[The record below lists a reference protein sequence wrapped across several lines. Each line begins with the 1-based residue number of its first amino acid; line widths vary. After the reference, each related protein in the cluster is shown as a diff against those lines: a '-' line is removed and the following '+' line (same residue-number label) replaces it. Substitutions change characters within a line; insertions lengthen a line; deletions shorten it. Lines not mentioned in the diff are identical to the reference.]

1 MQEKSRFD
9 ITTGWK
15 ILFQYLGEYKREI
28 TFLSFLGVLSAFAN
42 ASVPYVVGKFF
53 DSLLNPSLIFT
64 YPVTMPR
71 WAGFISFW
79 VIAQLIANTSDW
91 INDKERR
98 RIGTFLHAEYPAR
111 ATAHLLRL
119 PLSFHKEYKTGIIWD
134 RFMRAGN
141 ALSTIIEQVVINLAP
156 QFLGIIVGI
165 TIAFLIHPLLASVI
179 VIGITIYVFLLAVI
193 VPPIVKYQRKGH
205 KAWNEAYG
213 DAYDAFANTQ
223 TIKQSTGEEY
233 ESEKVR
239 RKFINKAATF
249 WYKVEKIWSG
259 IGFYQRMVIA
269 GTQLTVFI
277 LSVHFIQTGEL
288 TIGGLIALNGYAGM
302 VFGPFVVLGYNW
314 QIIQNGIIAIERAEK
329 ILAMP
334 TERYRFGKK
343 KNLPPLTGSIKFSN
357 VAFSYKHGNPVLK
370 NVNFSVMAGEV
381 VALVGE
387 SGAGKSTL
395 IDLISGYYFPNGGN
409 VLVDGHKTTDLDLE
423 FLRKYIAVVPQEVA
437 LFNDTIKENIRYG
450 IPNATDEEIRN
461 AAKEAHISELID
473 SLQQGYGTIVGERG
487 IKLSVG
493 QKQRV
498 AIARAI
504 LRNPKILILDEP
516 TSALDP
522 KTERAITESLEKLM
536 RGRTTFIIAHRLS
549 TVRKAD
555 RIIVLKDGKIA
566 EEGSH
571 DGLMQIENGVYRHIY
586 ELHVGLR

>member
-1 MQEKSRFD
+1 MQKKTLNLTE
-9 ITTGWK
+9 GWK
-15 ILFQYLGEYKREI
+15 ILFRYLAEYKKEI
-28 TFLSFLGVLSAFAN
+28 TLLSLLGVFSAFAN
-42 ASVPYVVGKFF
+42 ASVPFVVGKFL
-53 DSLLNPSLIFT
+53 DSLLNPSLVFH
-64 YPVTMPR
+64 YPVIMPQ
-71 WAGFISFW
+71 WMGFIAFW
-79 VIAQLIANTSDW
+79 VIVQLIANISDW

-98 RIGTFLHAEYPAR
+98 RIGTFIHAEYPAR

-141 ALSTIIEQVVINLAP
+141 ALSNIIEQVVINLAP
-156 QFLGIIVGI
+156 QFLSVVVGV

-179 VIGITIYVFLLAVI
+179 VVGIVIYVILLAII
-193 VPPIVKYQRKGH
+193 VPPIVKYQRRGN

-269 GTQLTVFI
+269 ATQLTIFI

-288 TIGGLIALNGYAGM
+288 TIGGLIALNGYAAM
-302 VFGPFVVLGYNW
+302 VFGPFVTLGHNW

-334 TERYRFGKK
+334 LERYRFGKK
-343 KNLPPLTGSIKFSN
+343 KNLSPLQGNIEFSK
-357 VAFSYKHGNPVLK
+357 VMFSYKRGDPVLK
-370 NVNFSVMAGEV
+370 NVNFSVTAGDV

-395 IDLISGYYFPNGGN
+395 VDLISGYYFPKNGN

-423 FLRKYIAVVPQEVA
+423 FLRKYIAVVPQEVV
-437 LFNDTIKENIRYG
+437 LFNDTIKMNIRHG
-450 IPNATDEEIRN
+450 NPSASDEEIYS
-461 AAKEAHISELID
+461 AAKEAHASEFIEGFRKKYEQL
-473 SLQQGYGTIVGERG
+473 VGERG
-487 IKLSVG
+487 VKLSVG
-493 QKQRV
+493 QKQRI

-522 KTERAITESLEKLM
+522 KTERSITESLERLM
-536 RGRTTFIIAHRLS
+536 KGRTTFIIAHRLS
-549 TVRKAD
+549 TVRKAN
-555 RIIVLKDGKIA
+555 RILVLAGGNIT
-566 EEGSH
+566 EQGSH
-571 DGLMQIENGVYRHIY
+571 DELMKIPDGAYRHIY
-586 ELHVGLR
+586 ELHIGLR

>member
-1 MQEKSRFD
+1 
-9 ITTGWK
+9 
-15 ILFQYLGEYKREI
+15 
-28 TFLSFLGVLSAFAN
+28 
-42 ASVPYVVGKFF
+42 
-53 DSLLNPSLIFT
+53 
-64 YPVTMPR
+64 MPQ
-71 WAGFISFW
+71 WMGFIVFW
-79 VIAQLIANTSDW
+79 VIVQLVANISDW

-98 RIGTFLHAEYPAR
+98 RIGTFIHAEYPAR

-134 RFMRAGN
+134 RFMRAGS
-141 ALSTIIEQVVINLAP
+141 ALSNIIEQVVINLAP
-156 QFLGIIVGI
+156 QFLSVAIGV

-179 VIGITIYVFLLAVI
+179 VVGIAVYVILLAII
-193 VPPIVKYQRKGH
+193 VPPIVKYQRKGN

-233 ESEKVR
+233 ETEKVK

-269 GTQLTVFI
+269 ATQLTIFI
-277 LSVHFIQTGEL
+277 LSVHFIQAGEL
-288 TIGGLIALNGYAGM
+288 TIGGLIALNGYAAM
-302 VFGPFVVLGYNW
+302 VFGPFVTLGHNW

-334 TERYRFGKK
+334 LERYRFGKK
-343 KNLPPLTGSIKFSN
+343 KNLPPLHGSIEFSK
-357 VAFSYKHGNPVLK
+357 VVFSYKHGDSVLK
-370 NVNFSVMAGEV
+370 NVNFSVTAGEV

-395 IDLISGYYFPNGGN
+395 VDLISGYYFPQSGN

-423 FLRKYIAVVPQEVA
+423 FLRKYIAVVPQEVV
-437 LFNDTIKENIRYG
+437 LFNDTIKMNIRHG
-450 IPNATDEEIRN
+450 NQGASDEEIYN
-461 AAKEAHISELID
+461 AAKEAHANEFIEGFRKKYEQL
-473 SLQQGYGTIVGERG
+473 VGERG
-487 IKLSVG
+487 VKLSVG
-493 QKQRV
+493 QKQRI

-522 KTERAITESLEKLM
+522 KTERAITESLEQLM
-536 RGRTTFIIAHRLS
+536 KGRTTFIIAHRLS
-549 TVRKAD
+549 TVRKAN
-555 RIIVLKDGKIA
+555 RILVLSGGNII
-566 EEGSH
+566 EQGSH
-571 DGLMQIENGVYRHIY
+571 DELMKIENGAYRHIY
-586 ELHVGLR
+586 ELHIGLR

>member
-98 RIGTFLHAEYPAR
+98 RIGTFL
-111 ATAHLLRL
+111 
-119 PLSFHKEYKTGIIWD
+119 
-134 RFMRAGN
+134 
-141 ALSTIIEQVVINLAP
+141 
-156 QFLGIIVGI
+156 
-165 TIAFLIHPLLASVI
+165 
-179 VIGITIYVFLLAVI
+179 LAVI
-193 VPPIVKYQRKGH
+193 VPPNVKYQRKGH
-205 KAWNEAYG
+205 KAWNEAYV

-343 KNLPPLTGSIKFSN
+343 KNLTPLTGSIKFSN

-395 IDLISGYYFPNGGN
+395 IDIISGAYFPNGGN
-409 VLVDGHKTTDLDLE
+409 VLVEGHKTTDLDLE

-516 TSALDP
+516 TS
-522 KTERAITESLEKLM
+522 
-536 RGRTTFIIAHRLS
+536 
-549 TVRKAD
+549 
-555 RIIVLKDGKIA
+555 
-566 EEGSH
+566 
-571 DGLMQIENGVYRHIY
+571 
-586 ELHVGLR
+586 